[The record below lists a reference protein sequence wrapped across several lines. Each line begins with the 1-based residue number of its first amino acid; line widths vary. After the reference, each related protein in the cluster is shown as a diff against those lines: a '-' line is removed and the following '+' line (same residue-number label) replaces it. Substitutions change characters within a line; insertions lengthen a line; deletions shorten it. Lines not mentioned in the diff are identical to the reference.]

1 MVVLLVCWLTFNHVY
16 MNLIN
21 SLAGKRLLLG
31 VTGGIAAYKA
41 AEFVRLLMREGV
53 EVQAVMTESACRFV
67 GVATFQGLTGR
78 KVFTEL
84 WDDDNQNG
92 MAHIHLSREVDAIVI
107 APATADFI
115 AKMAHGLAD
124 DLLSTLCLARDC
136 PLLVAPAMNLQ
147 MWENSATQRNLA
159 TLHQDGVI
167 TLGPASGYQA
177 CGEIGIGRMLEP
189 EDLLDLT
196 RRFFQPKYLDGKR
209 VLITAGPTFEAI
221 DAVRGLTNRSSGK
234 MGIAIAQVAL
244 EAGAQVTLVC
254 GPVCQPLPAVQ
265 KCIHVVSAD
274 EMFAAVKAETGGS
287 DIFIS
292 VAAVADYRPAEHYT
306 SKLKKTSTAITLALI
321 PNPDILQYVAGQ
333 PNPPF
338 CVGFAAET
346 DAVEHYAEEKRK
358 RKKLPLIVANNAIEA
373 IGANESALTLIDD
386 EGMHHLPTADK
397 NVQAR
402 RVMAHIARLYNVHN

>member
-177 CGEIGIGRMLEP
+177 CGEIGVGRMLEP

-234 MGIAIAQVAL
+234 MGIAIAQAAL

-321 PNPDILQYVAGQ
+321 PNPDILQYVASQ

-402 RVMAHIARLYNVHN
+402 GVMAHIARLYNVHN

>member
-1 MVVLLVCWLTFNHVY
+1 MG
-16 MNLIN
+16 LIN

-41 AEFVRLLMREGV
+41 AEFVRLLMQEGV
-53 EVQAVMTESACRFV
+53 EVQAVMTESACRFI
-67 GVATFQGLTGR
+67 GLATFQGLTGK

-84 WDDDNQNG
+84 WDADNQNG
-92 MAHIHLSREVDAIVI
+92 MAHIHLSRGVDAIVI

-124 DLLSTLCLARDC
+124 DLLSTLCLARNC

-147 MWENSATQRNLA
+147 MWEKLATQRNLA
-159 TLHQDGVI
+159 ALHQDGATI
-167 TLGPASGYQA
+167 FGPASGYQA
-177 CGEIGIGRMLEP
+177 CGEIGVGRMLEP

-234 MGIAIAQVAL
+234 MGIAIAQAAL
-244 EAGAQVTLVC
+244 EAGARVTLVC

-274 EMFAAVKAETGGS
+274 EMFAAVKEETEGS

-292 VAAVADYRPAEHYT
+292 VAAVADYRPAEQYT

-321 PNPDILQYVAGQ
+321 PNPDILQYVASQ

-358 RKKLPLIVANNAIEA
+358 RKKLPLIVANNAVEA
-373 IGANESALTLIDD
+373 IGANESTLTLIDD

-402 RVMAHIARLYNVHN
+402 LIMAHIARLYNT

>member
-41 AEFVRLLMREGV
+41 AEFVRLLMQEGV

-177 CGEIGIGRMLEP
+177 CGEIGVGRMLEP

-234 MGIAIAQVAL
+234 MGIAIAQAAL